1 MQISERDWLLV
12 GRYELRISK
21 LRHHVHFTPPFK
33 AKIKLIGWVSGF
45 GSLLNLVVR
54 HVIQKYTSG
63 QSYKASMIVNL
74 HPRAVKRQFCIQDCN
89 VVTNIRRNINLFTV
103 GLATDCTLKM
113 KKLWGAQWICLR
125 LSSCRPGF
133 ESQKSP
139 SMLLSLIVKFV
150 LDSSCIKSK
159 NKQKR
164 GWIWSIKSY

>member
-133 ESQKSP
+133 ESQKTP
-139 SMLLSLIVKFV
+139 SMLFSLLVKFV

-164 GWIWSIKSY
+164 G